1 MFLAEVNDH
10 LLHSDGDMSRY
21 FIDKEHKSCL
31 DTDEDTASHL
41 ETIQDQRSMSDGP
54 VIKPTKRYVSNDLL
68 TKEQLISVQK
78 KELVLPCSKSF
89 SVEEAENV
97 NVCYFMKD

>member
-10 LLHSDGDMSRY
+10 LLHIDGDMFRY

-31 DTDEDTASHL
+31 DTNEDKASHL

-54 VIKPTKRYVSNDLL
+54 VIKPT
-68 TKEQLISVQK
+68 
-78 KELVLPCSKSF
+78 
-89 SVEEAENV
+89 
-97 NVCYFMKD
+97 

>member
-1 MFLAEVNDH
+1 MFLSEVNNH

-31 DTDEDTASHL
+31 DTDL
-41 ETIQDQRSMSDGP
+41 KTIQDQRSMSDGP
-54 VIKPTKRYVSNDLL
+54 VIKPTKRYVNNDHL
-68 TKEQLISVQK
+68 TREQLISAEK
-78 KELVLPCSKSF
+78 EELVLPRSKSF

-97 NVCYFMKD
+97 NVCFFMKY

>member
-21 FIDKEHKSCL
+21 FIDKEHKSCQ
-31 DTDEDTASHL
+31 DTDEDKSSHL

-54 VIKPTKRYVSNDLL
+54 VIKPTKIYVSNDLL
-68 TKEQLISVQK
+68 TRDNLSVCRRK
-78 KELVLPCSKSF
+78 SSYYLVLSHSQ
-89 SVEEAENV
+89 
-97 NVCYFMKD
+97 

>member
-31 DTDEDTASHL
+31 DTDEDKVSNL

-54 VIKPTKRYVSNDLL
+54 VIKPTKRYVSNDLF
-68 TKEQLISVQK
+68 TREQLINAQK
-78 KELVLPCSKSF
+78 E
-89 SVEEAENV
+89 
-97 NVCYFMKD
+97 